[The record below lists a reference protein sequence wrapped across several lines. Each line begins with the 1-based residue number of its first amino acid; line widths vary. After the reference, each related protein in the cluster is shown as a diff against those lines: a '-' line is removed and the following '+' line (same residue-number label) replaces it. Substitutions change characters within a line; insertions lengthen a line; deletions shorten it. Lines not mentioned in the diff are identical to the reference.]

1 MSRNPKHAKSRA
13 GTKIYARKHKRFRS
27 MRGFLFT
34 VVILAVII
42 AGSVAVVIFNP
53 NENIRFVEVGDTVT
67 VRYILWTTLTN
78 EDWEK
83 GEQRDANNEF
93 YIDMKET
100 AQETGLIYGF
110 WDAVL
115 GMAEG
120 EIDDGVYLEACVDD
134 LQYPPDYVYHQ
145 SAVAGDGWDDRWA
158 LGVVRCQ
165 SYGTDSPSPDLRFK
179 RLIFEIEIIKID

>member
-27 MRGFLFT
+27 MRGIFFT
-34 VVILAVII
+34 VVILAIII
-42 AGSVAVVIFNP
+42 AGSVAVVVFTQDD
-53 NENIRFVEVGDTVT
+53 IRFVKVGDTVT
-67 VRYILWTTLTN
+67 VKYTLWTTLTN

-83 GEQRDANNEF
+83 SEQRDANNEF

-120 EIDDGVYLEACVDD
+120 EIDNGVYLEACVDD

-145 SAVAGDGWDDRWA
+145 DAVAGDGWDDRYA
-158 LGVVRCQ
+158 PELVRCQ
-165 SYGTDSPSPDLRFK
+165 SYGDDSRGPELRFK